1 MRNLKL
7 DRRHEVLISDIR
19 PENLKKILLSTYERQ
34 PEDFEVLLG
43 MKGIGPK
50 TIRALSLLAELIYGT
65 PASTRD
71 PAKFSFAHGGKDGT
85 PYPVDRKTYDESIE
99 FLSKAINKAKLG
111 HYEKL
116 HALRRLYR
124 S

>member
-1 MRNLKL
+1 MR
-7 DRRHEVLISDIR
+7 DIN
-19 PENLKKILLSTYERQ
+19 PENLRKIFLSTYQRQ
-34 PEDFEVLLG
+34 PENFEALLG

-50 TIRALSLLAELIYGT
+50 TIRALSLVAELVYGT

-71 PAKFSFAHGGKDGT
+71 PVKFSFAHGGKDGT
-85 PYPVDRKTYDESIE
+85 PFPINRKTYNQSME
-99 FLSKAINKAKLG
+99 FLKKAINRAKLG

-116 HALRRLYR
+116 HAIRRLYE